1 MIEELRLL
9 IDLQKNLER
18 QEFLKYEFENPSV
31 LKGLKEPYEEM
42 MKEREKIENSIKEME
57 NKQIE
62 LEREVNEKKEEIKA
76 LRQKL
81 QGVRNQK
88 EYSEVLNGIDNIQK
102 IVSSKEDEIL
112 KLMEGLENEKK
123 TLEEKKIKW
132 QPLEE
137 KYFEAKKKWE
147 EIKKDWEGEISSL
160 QIEEK
165 VIKGKLK
172 KGTLSLFEKIYQL
185 RKGQAVVPVID
196 GSCSGCHILLRPQ
209 QLADVKSGSQIIQ
222 CDQCRRIL
230 FIE

>member
-18 QEFLKYEFENPSV
+18 QQFLKGEFENPSM
-31 LKGLKEPYEEM
+31 LKDLKAPFEEM
-42 MKEREKIENSIKEME
+42 KKKREERENLIKEME
-57 NKQIE
+57 KKQEE

-81 QGVRNQK
+81 QAVRNQK
-88 EYSEVLNGIDNIQK
+88 EYSEVLNGIDSIQK
-102 IVSSKEDEIL
+102 IVSGKEEEIL
-112 KLMEGLENEKK
+112 QIMEKLE
-123 TLEEKKIKW
+123 EEKKVLEEEKVKG

-137 KYFEAKKKWE
+137 KFLEALKKWE
-147 EIKKDWEGEISSL
+147 EVKKEWEGELSGL
-160 QIEEK
+160 ELEEK
-165 VIKGKLK
+165 IIKSKLSRE
-172 KGTLSLFEKIYQL
+172 TLSLFERIYQL
-185 RKGQAVVPVID
+185 RKGQAVVPVVD
-196 GSCSGCHILLRPQ
+196 GSCSGCHIILRPQ